1 MSEIADFLRARYA
14 EARDRQHRIFR
25 STWRPGDPCP
35 ACGRPTEVMR
45 TYGGGL
51 GPLASFEPCRHEI
64 TDPAALR
71 QFEEPTP
78 DPDVIS
84 DLDAKLAL
92 VDELEPQEEER
103 EPETDAQLH
112 ARFAHPAW
120 EYRVT
125 EGPRKQWDD
134 ADVPP
139 TDDFGEPEP
148 AWERNTDAGRDGW
161 ERWDYTEES
170 YWRRLR
176 PDGPRPEHIPR
187 PLRILAQPFAGH
199 PDYKGEEW
207 AP

>member
-1 MSEIADFLRARYA
+1 MSEIADFLRARYRERRTVIEAMPRGPWTWAKA
-14 EARDRQHRIFR
+14 EGGTDTYECLSGPDGEVLSSGDAEGYR
-25 STWRPGDPCP
+25 SWIDKHDALDGF
-35 ACGRPTEVMR
+35 
-45 TYGGGL
+45 
-51 GPLASFEPCRHEI
+51 LAVVQP
-64 TDPAALR
+64 
-71 QFEEPTP
+71 EELLA
-78 DPDVIS
+78 

-92 VDELEPQEEER
+92 VDELEPEEEAR

-134 ADVPP
+134 IDVPP
-139 TDDFGEPEP
+139 TDDNGDPEP
-148 AWERNTDAGRDGW
+148 GWERNIDAGRDGW

-176 PDGPRPEHIPR
+176 PDGPRPEVIPR
-187 PLRILAQPFAGH
+187 PLRILAQPFAGQPGH
-199 PDYKGEEW
+199 KGEEW